1 MDESRTAGV
10 IVYYTSD
17 VIPEI
22 DKKVPLTVVDEVVK
36 AVNDNDESV
45 TRIIGW
51 QGNAQMQVDLA
62 EDVYLKRYYNGPNG
76 SKIMSEVKH
85 GDIIRYV
92 TNSKGELVDYVKVFS
107 LKDEDNPD
115 YVKTGNEEGKTV
127 EPSTLNKTMIAVS
140 DGKYAENGHNTSHIY
155 NAIGSYNYGAMYRLV
170 YGTLLYRNGTNLV
183 LKTKVD
189 TALGQTDKIEIAD
202 FSGYN
207 VLFIDE
213 TTNRIYVPT
222 EDDLLAE
229 QSAERQH
236 QR

>member
-1 MDESRTAGV
+1 MHLIVFVVPVSNDRGDIGDTSQYIKTNLTYFDDWVYYPQTGTQYTIENRIEAYNVDESRTAGV

-92 TNSKGELVDYVKVFS
+92 TNSKGELVD
-107 LKDEDNPD
+107 
-115 YVKTGNEEGKTV
+115 
-127 EPSTLNKTMIAVS
+127 
-140 DGKYAENGHNTSHIY
+140 
-155 NAIGSYNYGAMYRLV
+155 
-170 YGTLLYRNGTNLV
+170 
-183 LKTKVD
+183 
-189 TALGQTDKIEIAD
+189 
-202 FSGYN
+202 
-207 VLFIDE
+207 
-213 TTNRIYVPT
+213 
-222 EDDLLAE
+222 
-229 QSAERQH
+229 
-236 QR
+236 

>member
-1 MDESRTAGV
+1 M
-10 IVYYTSD
+10 Y
-17 VIPEI
+17 
-22 DKKVPLTVVDEVVK
+22 
-36 AVNDNDESV
+36 
-45 TRIIGW
+45 
-51 QGNAQMQVDLA
+51 
-62 EDVYLKRYYNGPNG
+62 KRQ
-76 SKIMSEVKH
+76 
-85 GDIIRYV
+85 
-92 TNSKGELVDYVKVFS
+92 
-107 LKDEDNPD
+107 
-115 YVKTGNEEGKTV
+115 VKTGNEEGKTV
-127 EPSTLNKTMIAVS
+127 ETSTLNKTMIAVS

-229 QSAERQH
+229 QSAGEAASKVILHTEGGKQRQLTIIK
-236 QR
+236 RAG